1 MGSLS
6 QISTVDLWAKVMPFC
21 NAKGWLQQLA
31 CGFTCA
37 CMRGCRN
44 HMSWHPCPISPFLC
58 QSHSVT
64 FSRFLS
70 SCSTVCMSGI
80 QIGIHLSVFTTH
92 VHAPS
97 WHSKDWGG
105 DLVCISQQGG
115 RPALA
120 SLSTIW
126 NEIRSRGRLSLK
138 IGSAQ
143 ACARINLGYI
153 LLSCRSRSVSIPN
166 RIQSP
171 LNKNKRSFLFSLRI
185 FSPPLPT
192 EIQTQE

>member
-80 QIGIHLSVFTTH
+80 QNGIHLSVFTTH

-171 LNKNKRSFLFSLRI
+171 LNKNKRSFLLSLRI

>member
-64 FSRFLS
+64 FSRSLS

-80 QIGIHLSVFTTH
+80 QNGIHLSVFTTH

-97 WHSKDWGG
+97 WHSIRLKRWSGLHFSAG
-105 DLVCISQQGG
+105 RQTGFGLFVNNMKWNQIPGTPVSENWKRSGVCKNKPGLYTPILPIEERIHSQ
-115 RPALA
+115 
-120 SLSTIW
+120 SH
-126 NEIRSRGRLSLK
+126 
-138 IGSAQ
+138 
-143 ACARINLGYI
+143 
-153 LLSCRSRSVSIPN
+153 SIPV
-166 RIQSP
+166 
-171 LNKNKRSFLFSLRI
+171 
-185 FSPPLPT
+185 
-192 EIQTQE
+192 E